1 MSFVDCEGI
10 MELVENLL
18 AYSWPE
24 ESGELTIPFK
34 RMKYE
39 DVLKLYG
46 TDQPDLRIP
55 QQVRLEYSFNSNVKN
70 NFKNNINISAL

>member
-10 MELVENLL
+10 MKLVENLL

-24 ESGELTIPFK
+24 ESGELAVPFK

-39 DVLKLYG
+39 DVMKLYG

-55 QQVRLEYSFNSNVKN
+55 QQVRIYL
-70 NFKNNINISAL
+70 